1 MIQIRLFAGA
11 AQLAG
16 QSTVELSENDLPSH
30 PTIGDVAN
38 CLTARYP
45 QLQSLAA
52 KSRWASGSDFVELGH
67 PVESERNLAMIPPV
81 SGG

>member
-16 QSTVELSENDLPSH
+16 QSTVELS
-30 PTIGDVAN
+30 PTDRPTNPTVGDVAN

-52 KSRWASGSDFVELGH
+52 KSRWAIGSDFVELEC
-67 PVESERNLAMIPPV
+67 PVESARDLVMIPPV

>member
-16 QSTVELSENDLPSH
+16 QSTVGLSPTDLPSN

-38 CLTARYP
+38 CLTERYP

-52 KSRWASGSDFVELGH
+52 KSRWAIGSDFVELEH
-67 PVESERNLAMIPPV
+67 PVESAQHLAMIPPV

>member
-16 QSTVELSENDLPSH
+16 QSTVELSQTDLPSN
-30 PTIGDVAN
+30 PTIGDVAK

-52 KSRWASGSDFVELGH
+52 KSRWAIGSDFVELEC
-67 PVESERNLAMIPPV
+67 PVESECNLAMIPPV

>member
-11 AQLAG
+11 AHLAG
-16 QSTVELSENDLPSH
+16 QSTVELSQADLPSQ
-30 PTIGDVAN
+30 PTVGDVAN

-52 KSRWASGSDFVELGH
+52 KSRWAIGSDFVELWH
-67 PVESERNLAMIPPV
+67 PVESARNLAMIPPV

>member
-16 QSTVELSENDLPSH
+16 QTTVELSPTDLPSN
-30 PTIGDVAN
+30 PTVGDVAN

-52 KSRWASGSDFVELGH
+52 KSRWAIGSDFVELEC
-67 PVESERNLAMIPPV
+67 PVESARNLAMIPPV

>member
-11 AQLAG
+11 TQLAG
-16 QSTVELSENDLPSH
+16 QSTVELSPTDLPTN
-30 PTIGDVAN
+30 PTVGDVAN

-52 KSRWASGSDFVELGH
+52 KSRWAIGSEFVELDC
-67 PVESERNLAMIPPV
+67 PVESEHSLAMIPPV